1 MDFKSVIMPNRMEC
15 EEETHSDLYGK
26 FVVEP
31 LERGYGITLG
41 NSLRRVLLSSIRG
54 TALRQVKIGGVLQEV
69 SYLPGVVEDVTDI
82 ILNLSNLVFKMHV
95 SEPVTLTLSV
105 TGPGEVTGA
114 DIKPHSDVEVLNPEE
129 HIATLEEEGV
139 LEIEMLLDVGIGYVP
154 AERNKVE
161 DEGDIYAIPVDSVFS
176 PIRRVKYNVENTR
189 VGDITDYDRLNLE
202 IWTDGT
208 VTPEDALSYA
218 GQLLTDYL
226 SLFIHFEKG
235 PVPIYQTQQEETD
248 DVNPNLFRAVDE
260 LELSVRSY
268 NCLKA
273 ANIRTVAELVQ
284 KNETEILKYRNFGR
298 KSLVE
303 IKELLERLGL
313 GLGMEIEDEEI
324 LKKAEERLAKREAE
338 MF

>member
-1 MDFKSVIMPNRMEC
+1 MDFKSVIMPSRMEC
-15 EEETHSDLYGK
+15 EEETHSDRYGK

-54 TALRQVKIGGVLQEV
+54 SALRQVKIGGVLQEV
-69 SYLPGVVEDVTDI
+69 SYIPGVVEDVTDI

-95 SEPVTLTLSV
+95 SEPITLSISV
-105 TGPGEVTGA
+105 SGPGEVTGA
-114 DIKPHSDVEVLNPEE
+114 DIKPNPDVEVLNPEE
-129 HIATLEEEGV
+129 HIATLEEDGV
-139 LEIEMLLDVGIGYVP
+139 LEIEMVVDVGIGYVP
-154 AERNKVE
+154 AERNVVE
-161 DEGDIYAIPVDSVFS
+161 DESDIYAIPVDSVFS

-189 VGDITDYDRLNLE
+189 VGDITDYDRLIIE

-235 PVPIYQTQQEETD
+235 PVPIYQTQQEKSE

-284 KNETEILKYRNFGR
+284 KNEIEILKYRNFGR

-313 GLGMEIEDEEI
+313 GLGMEINDEEI
-324 LKKAEERLAKREAE
+324 LRRAEERLAKREAE

>member
-1 MDFKSVIMPNRMEC
+1 
-15 EEETHSDLYGK
+15 
-26 FVVEP
+26 
-31 LERGYGITLG
+31 
-41 NSLRRVLLSSIRG
+41 
-54 TALRQVKIGGVLQEV
+54 
-69 SYLPGVVEDVTDI
+69 
-82 ILNLSNLVFKMHV
+82 
-95 SEPVTLTLSV
+95 
-105 TGPGEVTGA
+105 
-114 DIKPHSDVEVLNPEE
+114 
-129 HIATLEEEGV
+129 
-139 LEIEMLLDVGIGYVP
+139 
-154 AERNKVE
+154 
-161 DEGDIYAIPVDSVFS
+161 VDSVFS
-176 PIRRVKYNVENTR
+176 PIKRVKYNVENTR
-189 VGDITDYDRLNLE
+189 VGDITDYDRLILE

-226 SLFIHFEKG
+226 ALFIHFEKG
-235 PVPIYQTQQEETD
+235 PVPIYQTQQEETE

-284 KNETEILKYRNFGR
+284 KNENEILKYRNFGR

-313 GLGMEIEDEEI
+313 GLGMEITDEEI

>member
-1 MDFKSVIMPNRMEC
+1 MDFKSVIMPSRMEC
-15 EEETHSDLYGK
+15 EEETHSDRYGK

-54 TALRQVKIGGVLQEV
+54 TALRQVKIAGVLQEV

-82 ILNLSNLVFKMHV
+82 VLNLSNLIFKV
-95 SEPVTLTLSV
+95 QRDEPLTLELSV
-105 TGPGEVTGA
+105 AGPGVVTGA
-114 DIKPHSDVEVLNPEE
+114 DVKPHANVEILNPEE
-129 HIATLEEEGV
+129 HIATLEEDGV
-139 LEIEMLLDVGIGYVP
+139 LEIEMLVDVGIGYVP
-154 AERNKVE
+154 SERNKTD
-161 DEGDIYAIPVDSVFS
+161 DEDIYAIPVDSVFS

-189 VGDITDYDRLNLE
+189 VGDITDYDRLILE
-202 IWTDGT
+202 IWTNGT
-208 VTPEDALSYA
+208 VTPEGALSYA
-218 GQLLTDYL
+218 GQLLKDYL
-226 SLFIHFEKG
+226 SLFIHFEEG
-235 PVPIYQTQQEETD
+235 PVPIYQTEPQDEDE
-248 DVNPNLFRAVDE
+248 VNPALYKAVDE

-284 KNETEILKYRNFGR
+284 KNEGEILKYRNFGR

-303 IKELLERLGL
+303 IKELLERMGLTLGVT
-313 GLGMEIEDEEI
+313 IDDPEI
-324 LKKAEERLAKREAE
+324 LRKAEERLQKRETE

>member
-1 MDFKSVIMPNRMEC
+1 MDFKSVIMPSRMEC
-15 EEETHSDLYGK
+15 EEETHSDRYGK

-54 TALRQVKIGGVLQEV
+54 SALRQVKIGGVLQEV

-82 ILNLSNLVFKMHV
+82 ILNLSNLVFKMQV
-95 SEPVTLTLSV
+95 SDPVTLSLSV
-105 TGPGEVTGA
+105 SGPGEVTGA

-129 HIATLEEEGV
+129 HIATLEDDGV
-139 LEIEMLLDVGIGYVP
+139 LEIEMVVDVGIGYVP

-176 PIRRVKYNVENTR
+176 PIKRVKYNVENTR
-189 VGDITDYDRLNLE
+189 VGDITDYDRLILE

-226 SLFIHFEKG
+226 ALFNHYEKG
-235 PVPIYQTQQEETD
+235 PVPIYQTQQEETE

-284 KNETEILKYRNFGR
+284 KNENEILKYRNFGR

-313 GLGMEIEDEEI
+313 GLGMEITDEEI

>member
-1 MDFKSVIMPNRMEC
+1 MDFKSVIMPSRMEC
-15 EEETHSDLYGK
+15 EEETHSDRYGK

-54 TALRQVKIGGVLQEV
+54 SALRQVKIGGVLQEV

-82 ILNLSNLVFKMHV
+82 ILNLSNLVFKMQV
-95 SEPVTLTLSV
+95 SDPVTLSLSV
-105 TGPGEVTGA
+105 SGPGEVTGA

-129 HIATLEEEGV
+129 HIATLEDDGV
-139 LEIEMLLDVGIGYVP
+139 LEIEMVVDVGIGYVP

-176 PIRRVKYNVENTR
+176 PIKRVKYNVENTR
-189 VGDITDYDRLNLE
+189 VGDITDYDRLILE

-226 SLFIHFEKG
+226 ALFIHFEKG
-235 PVPIYQTQQEETD
+235 PVPIYQTQQEETE

-273 ANIRTVAELVQ
+273 
-284 KNETEILKYRNFGR
+284 
-298 KSLVE
+298 
-303 IKELLERLGL
+303 
-313 GLGMEIEDEEI
+313 
-324 LKKAEERLAKREAE
+324 
-338 MF
+338 

>member
-1 MDFKSVIMPNRMEC
+1 MDFKSVIMPSRMEC
-15 EEETHSDLYGK
+15 EEESHSDRYGK

-54 TALRQVKIGGVLQEV
+54 TALRQVKISGVLQEV

-82 ILNLSNLVFKMHV
+82 ILNLSNLVFKLHKDQ
-95 SEPVTLTLSV
+95 PATLELSV
-105 TGPGEVTGA
+105 SGPGVVTGA
-114 DIKPHSDVEVLNPEE
+114 DIKPHADVEVLNPEE
-129 HIATLEEEGV
+129 HIATLEEDGV
-139 LEIEMLLDVGIGYVP
+139 LELEMLVDVGIGYVP
-154 AERNKVE
+154 AERNKTE
-161 DEGDIYAIPVDSVFS
+161 EEDIYAIPVDSVFS
-176 PIRRVKYNVENTR
+176 PIRRVKYKVENTR
-189 VGDITDYDRLNLE
+189 VGDITDYDRLILE

-208 VTPEDALSYA
+208 VAPEDALSYA
-218 GQLLTDYL
+218 GQLLKDYL
-226 SLFIHFEKG
+226 SLFIHFEEG
-235 PVPIYQTQQEETD
+235 PVPVYTTEPAGRDEI
-248 DVNPNLFRAVDE
+248 NPALFKAVDE

-303 IKELLERLGL
+303 IKELLEKLGL
-313 GLGMEIEDEEI
+313 SLGTPIEDPEI

>member
-1 MDFKSVIMPNRMEC
+1 MDFKSVIMPSRMEC
-15 EEETHSDLYGK
+15 EEETHSDRYGK

-54 TALRQVKIGGVLQEV
+54 SALRHVKIGGVLQEV

-82 ILNLSNLVFKMHV
+82 ILNLSNLVFKLHV
-95 SEPVTLTLSV
+95 SEPVVLSLSV
-105 TGPGEVTGA
+105 SGPGEVTGA
-114 DIKPHSDVEVLNPEE
+114 DIKPHADVEVLNPEE
-129 HIATLEEEGV
+129 HIATLEDDGV
-139 LEIEMLLDVGIGYVP
+139 LEIEMVVDVGIGYVP
-154 AERNKVE
+154 AERNKIE
-161 DEGDIYAIPVDSVFS
+161 EEADIYAIPVDSVFS
-176 PIRRVKYNVENTR
+176 PIKRVKYNVENTR

-235 PVPIYQTQQEETD
+235 PVPIYQTQQEETED
-248 DVNPNLFRAVDE
+248 INPNLFRAVDE

-313 GLGMEIEDEEI
+313 GLGMEINDEEI
-324 LKKAEERLAKREAE
+324 LRRAEERLAKREAE

>member
-1 MDFKSVIMPNRMEC
+1 MDFKSVIMPSRMEC
-15 EEETHSDLYGK
+15 EEETHSDRYGK

-82 ILNLSNLVFKMHV
+82 ILNLSNLVFKTHV
-95 SEPVTLTLSV
+95 SEPLTLSLSV
-105 TGPGEVTGA
+105 SGAGEVTGA

-129 HIATLEEEGV
+129 HIATLEDDGV
-139 LEIEMLLDVGIGYVP
+139 LEIEMVVDVGIGYVP

-176 PIRRVKYNVENTR
+176 PIKRVKYNVENTR

-235 PVPIYQTQQEETD
+235 PVPIYQTQQEETE

-324 LKKAEERLAKREAE
+324 LKRAEERLAKREAE